1 MNDIVRFGDTY
12 GWNKES
18 KMEALRLVAEPKNH
32 QLIIDLP
39 PGLDQRLLEVIVM
52 PATGIEN
59 TATTPKG
66 RRKPSALLAGT
77 VSLHDDLI
85 TPAIPES
92 DWDALK

>member
-1 MNDIVRFGDTY
+1 
-12 GWNKES
+12 
-18 KMEALRLVAEPKNH
+18 MEALRLIAEPKNH

-39 PGLDQRLLEVIVM
+39 PGLDQRRLEVIVM
-52 PATGIEN
+52 PATGMEN
-59 TATTPKG
+59 AATASKG

-92 DWDALK
+92 DWNALK